1 MKRSI
6 LTWVPFCSFCKAAA
20 VWSVVALPS
29 SVDEG
34 LILLCFSSASSMGRI
49 PSLLP
54 RWCQAALGSYIN
66 VTSCEIFQ
74 YFL

>member
-6 LTWVPFCSFCKAAA
+6 LTWVPFCSFYKAAA

-29 SVDEG
+29 NVDEG

-49 PSLLP
+49 PVHP
-54 RWCQAALGSYIN
+54 QPAAKVVPGS
-66 VTSCEIFQ
+66 SG
-74 YFL
+74 FLHKCYVL